1 MEAVLKII
9 KNEFGTS
16 RLQNAACFLKLFMIM
31 KKKKTSYNATQT
43 VEILLRDLSPI

>member
-16 RLQNAACFLKLFMIM
+16 RLQNAACFLKQLYDYE
-31 KKKKTSYNATQT
+31 KKEN
-43 VEILLRDLSPI
+43 EL